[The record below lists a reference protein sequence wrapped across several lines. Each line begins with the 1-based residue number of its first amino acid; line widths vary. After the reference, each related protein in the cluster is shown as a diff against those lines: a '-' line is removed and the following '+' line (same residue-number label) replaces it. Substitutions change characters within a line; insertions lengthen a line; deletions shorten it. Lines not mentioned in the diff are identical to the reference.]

1 MFLRILVDAMGGDNA
16 PKEIVKGCIEALNEK
31 DGFDIEILGDP
42 KKIEKYL
49 KNMTFDRNRVFI
61 TATYDEVTNTD
72 KPTEAIRR
80 KQNSSLIVGMKKIKA
95 KNGNVFISAGS
106 TGALL
111 AGSLLIAGRIKGV
124 SRPALAPIVP
134 SLNGPA
140 MIIDAGM
147 NTQAKPINY
156 LQFAIMGTE
165 YMKYMYNIENPRVGL
180 INVGTEATKG
190 NEIAKSAYHILKT
203 SEVNFVGN
211 VEGRDIPEG
220 KVDLVVCDGFVGNSM
235 LKIMEGT
242 GHYMMH
248 NLKRIYSSSLAG
260 KIGYLLVKRGLKDL
274 KKQIDP
280 EELGGTPILGINGL
294 VYKCHGNSKSK
305 AIKNTI
311 LNACVYARK
320 NIMEHINDK
329 FLKINT
335 THIDA
340 GKAAL

>member
-16 PKEIVKGCIEALNEK
+16 PKEIVKGCIEAINEK
-31 DGFDIEILGDP
+31 DGFELELLGDP
-42 KKIEKYL
+42 KKIEKCL
-49 KNMTFDRNRVFI
+49 KNKTFDRSRVII

-72 KPTEAIRR
+72 KPTEAIRK
-80 KQNSSLIVGMKKIKA
+80 KQKSSLIVGIKKIKS
-95 KNGNVFISAGS
+95 KNADVFISAGS
-106 TGALL
+106 TGVLL

-124 SRPALAPIVP
+124 LRPALAPIVP

-165 YMKYMYNIENPRVGL
+165 YMKYMHDIENPRVGL
-180 INVGTEATKG
+180 INVGTESTKG
-190 NEIAKSAYHILKT
+190 NEIVKSAYEILK
-203 SEVNFVGN
+203 SSDINFIGN

-220 KVDLVVCDGFVGNSM
+220 NVDIVVCDGFVGNTM
-235 LKIMEGT
+235 LKVMEGT
-242 GHYMMH
+242 GHYLMH
-248 NLKRIYSSSLAG
+248 NLKHIYSSSLAG
-260 KIGYLLVKRGLKDL
+260 KLGYLLIKRDL
-274 KKQIDP
+274 KKLKRQIDP
-280 EELGGTPILGINGL
+280 EEIGGTPILGINGL

-311 LNACVYARK
+311 LKACDFASK
-320 NIMEHINDK
+320 NIMEHMNYR
-329 FLKINT
+329 FSQINT
-335 THIDA
+335 THIET